1 MKYFVANG
9 ITYLPLKK
17 SRKIMKKILYHGTN
31 AEYLDDILKKG
42 IVPRRTS
49 KGNWEHANLFSNPN
63 MIYLTDCYAF
73 YYSGMQNSENQKD
86 SLILKIEVEEN
97 KLCCDEDLIMQL
109 SNKDKKFAFEKI
121 IETNKKLKIVSC
133 ETSKWSKFKN
143 KNSKH
148 QHRFFSD
155 YIHYFK
161 CNWESSLENLG
172 CVAHIGKIEPHQ
184 IKDYVVHDML
194 SCLYSHDNSVTIA
207 NHKVKSD
214 YQRAELKY
222 LFDEPMDDTDKE
234 ALKEN
239 EWKQGELI
247 EFEKLAKS
255 KKELDMRN
263 QSLIVKGV

>member
-1 MKYFVANG
+1 M
-9 ITYLPLKK
+9 T
-17 SRKIMKKILYHGTN
+17 MTLYHGTD
-31 AEYLDDILKKG
+31 AQYLDDILKNG
-42 IVPRRTS
+42 IVPRGTS

-73 YYSGMQNSENQKD
+73 YYSGMQVNENQKD
-86 SLILKIEVEEN
+86 SLILKIEVDED
-97 KLCCDEDLIMQL
+97 KLYCDEDLIMQL
-109 SNKDKKFAFEKI
+109 SEEDRKFAYKKI
-121 IETNKKLKIVSC
+121 IMTNKKLRIVSR

-143 KNSKH
+143 KDGKH

-155 YIHYFK
+155 YIKYFK
-161 CNWESSLENLG
+161 CDWESSLEHLG
-172 CVAHIGKIEPHQ
+172 CVAHVGKIEPHQ

-222 LFDEPMDDTDKE
+222 LFDEPMDDRDRQ

-247 EFEKLAKS
+247 EFDKLAKS
-255 KKELDMRN
+255 KKELDLSKSVYETAQIN
-263 QSLIVKGV
+263 